1 MPPGCK
7 VGGVE
12 SRPSKQ
18 AEKEKE
24 FRDMA
29 EFTWTRTVTREETGT
44 LDIDAEDIVSQLG
57 GYADIT
63 EANNGKITIEYQI
76 SVEDIYEN
84 FSSDIEWEA
93 DDSGLN
99 DESNVDFKEVNG

>member
-1 MPPGCK
+1 M
-7 VGGVE
+7 GGVE
-12 SRPSKQ
+12 SRPSRQ
-18 AEKEKE
+18 TEKEKE

-29 EFTWTRTVTREETGT
+29 EFTWTRTITREETGT
-44 LDIDAEDIVSQLG
+44 IEIDADDIVQQMG
-57 GYADIT
+57 GYGEVS
-63 EANNGKITIEYQI
+63 EASNGMVTVEYQF

-93 DDSGLN
+93 DDSGMN